1 MIVGGRLVM
10 AMGNHQDIDI
20 PYVFDSH
27 IPVCRP
33 KGPPYLL
40 KVGLRPKVE
49 GIPLNTNMA

>member
-1 MIVGGRLVM
+1 M

-20 PYVFDSH
+20 PYVFDSD